1 MTTTT
6 RTLRVS
12 SRPAAQ
18 PRHRT
23 SRFGTYVDKD
33 SPVHLWKAQMV
44 LAWREKYGAIDAS
57 GPVALALEF
66 TFARP
71 KKPKH
76 QQHITK
82 PDLDNLA
89 KAVMDS
95 LTTARAWVD
104 DSQVWSL
111 TLTKAYSDD
120 PGVLITMTTEEIE

>member
-1 MTTTT
+1 
-6 RTLRVS
+6 
-12 SRPAAQ
+12 
-18 PRHRT
+18 
-23 SRFGTYVDKD
+23 
-33 SPVHLWKAQMV
+33 VHLWKAQMV
-44 LAWREKYGAIDAS
+44 LAWREKYGALDVS
-57 GPVALALEF
+57 GPVSLTLEF

-76 QQHITK
+76 RLHITK

-111 TLTKAYSDD
+111 TLSKSYSAD
-120 PGVLITMTTEEIE
+120 PGVLITMMTEEIE